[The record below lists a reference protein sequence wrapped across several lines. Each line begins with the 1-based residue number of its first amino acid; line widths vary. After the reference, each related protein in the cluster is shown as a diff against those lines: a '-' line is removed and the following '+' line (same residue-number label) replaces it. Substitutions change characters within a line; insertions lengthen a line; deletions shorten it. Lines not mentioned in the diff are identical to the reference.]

1 MKPRWRFL
9 PPASC
14 SGGLRIEDRL
24 LVYAT
29 AQLPADFP
37 QRLCRLKEMTGL
49 SWNQFC
55 DALGVS
61 SKQMRRWRKG
71 IEPCGGAML
80 AIILVASQVSGGL
93 DVIMGDGFASSF
105 AAV

>member
-1 MKPRWRFL
+1 MRRRWRFL

-14 SGGLRIEDRL
+14 SGGVRIDDRL

-29 AQLPADFP
+29 AQLPVDFP

-49 SWNQFC
+49 SWNQLC
-55 DALGVS
+55 DVLGVS

-80 AIILVASQVSGGL
+80 AIIWIASQVSGGL
-93 DVIMGDGFASSF
+93 DVIMGEGFASSF
-105 AAV
+105 GTA